1 MASSVD
7 LIQRFFTS
15 LETRADRIVLG
26 PDWPESLGVLAFPIH
41 YRGHRLHLRVSGKSV
56 DISADPRESPP
67 VEIECRG
74 HVQRLL
80 PGRTVR
86 FPHYRTVDAMTRI
99 VRAGRTTAAPARVV
113 GLAAV
118 VFSGLYLLSDVI
130 ETVQGGFSG
139 PQLTLTLI
147 GEAAIPFIVGGLYIV
162 QRPQSGRLGLISAIA
177 YAYSYVFFTG
187 TVVYAIVNVT
197 SDYSALTGKLG
208 ALMTVH
214 GAIMVFAGIGFGL
227 AVIRAGVLPRW
238 TGPAASSRAAPSGL
252 SATRRSPR
260 AVSASAPTVSA
271 VILSTSCYAGGSELR
286 VGQQSKTTRAG
297 TVPARTSGSTR

>member
-1 MASSVD
+1 MAGSVD

-26 PDWPESLGVLAFPIH
+26 PYWPESLGVLAFPIH
-41 YRGHRLHLRVSGKSV
+41 YRGHRLHLRVSGV
-56 DISADPRESPP
+56 DISADPRDSPP

-99 VRAGRTTAAPARVV
+99 VRAGRPTAAPARV
-113 GLAAV
+113 
-118 VFSGLYLLSDVI
+118 
-130 ETVQGGFSG
+130 
-139 PQLTLTLI
+139 
-147 GEAAIPFIVGGLYIV
+147 
-162 QRPQSGRLGLISAIA
+162 GLISAIA

-208 ALMTVH
+208 ALMTVY
-214 GAIMVFAGIGFGL
+214 GAIMMFAGIGFGL
-227 AVIRAGVLPRW
+227 AVITAGVLPRW

-271 VILSTSCYAGGSELR
+271 VRLSTSCYAGGSELR
-286 VGQQSKTTRAG
+286 VGQNSKTTRAG
-297 TVPARTSGSTR
+297 IVPARTSGSTR